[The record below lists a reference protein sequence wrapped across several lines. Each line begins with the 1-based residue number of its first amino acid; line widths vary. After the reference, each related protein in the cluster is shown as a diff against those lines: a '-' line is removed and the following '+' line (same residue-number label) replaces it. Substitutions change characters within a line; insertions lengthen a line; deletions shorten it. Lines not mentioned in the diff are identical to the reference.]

1 MIKLMKYELRKTL
14 SVKLILLAVT
24 AVAELVYLIG
34 LWRDSESMIATGIGL
49 LLLLAFSGVMIV
61 GIGTLL
67 VLHRDIN
74 TKQSCMLFMTPH
86 SSYAI
91 LGAKLLENAVSILL
105 AGVFFFA
112 LGALDVTLLFA
123 HQKALD
129 QMWKMISEMLR
140 SFNEELVINQMN
152 IAALVWAMLTSWITT
167 VTTACLADVVSAALL
182 GGKKLS
188 GFISL
193 LLFIA
198 LSLVEGQL
206 LNLIFKGMTL
216 DFATASW
223 LRGGAEL
230 LIAIGTYVLTA
241 FLMERR
247 LSV

>member
-34 LWRDSESMIATGIGL
+34 LWQDSESMIATGIGL

-112 LGALDVTLLFA
+112 
-123 HQKALD
+123 
-129 QMWKMISEMLR
+129 
-140 SFNEELVINQMN
+140 
-152 IAALVWAMLTSWITT
+152 WARWTSPCSSPIRKRWIR
-167 VTTACLADVVSAALL
+167 C
-182 GGKKLS
+182 G
-188 GFISL
+188 
-193 LLFIA
+193 
-198 LSLVEGQL
+198 
-206 LNLIFKGMTL
+206 
-216 DFATASW
+216 
-223 LRGGAEL
+223 R
-230 LIAIGTYVLTA
+230 
-241 FLMERR
+241 
-247 LSV
+247 